1 MTSGRSIVLL
11 ASEGEVCLSYFLF
24 EERLLDLIWFGEVD
38 LRLFYDLRTGSVM
51 RWIFLILTMLWYSS
65 CLGKNIAWLRFTL
78 WGFPSEAFLE
88 WEGIELFCV
97 GWYGSRVYLLYS
109 VLFIMARWYHLGERY
124 CELIG

>member
-51 RWIFLILTMLWYSS
+51 R
-65 CLGKNIAWLRFTL
+65 
-78 WGFPSEAFLE
+78 
-88 WEGIELFCV
+88 
-97 GWYGSRVYLLYS
+97 
-109 VLFIMARWYHLGERY
+109 
-124 CELIG
+124 